1 MTTLIVG
8 LGNIGEKYKN
18 TRHNI
23 GFMLTDYL
31 AVHWGVKFFA
41 SANYYFAKKK
51 DCVLVKPRTM
61 MNLSGVAVKDAFKRF
76 NPEKILI
83 AFDDVNIDF
92 AQLRIRKSG
101 SAGGHNGV
109 KSIIEKLQTD
119 EFARLRIGVGG
130 GEKASLVGHVLGNFT
145 ADQKEKL
152 PEVLDFSAE
161 LLNVFINQDLTKML
175 EHYSK
180 NKKTYSERIVQ
191 DL

>member
-145 ADQKEKL
+145 AGQKEKL
-152 PEVLDFSAE
+152 PEILEFSAE
-161 LLNVFINQDLTKML
+161 LLDVFINQDLTKML